1 MCRKNKIRIVMSLM
15 LSLCIGVYGQEYKG
29 QKEGSFIK
37 VLGTSTLHDWEESA
51 EDFSTKLT
59 LASSETIKIKAL
71 EVSVKAESL
80 ESGKSTMNKITY
92 EALKSDKNPNILF
105 SFISQENTTKVKEGV
120 CVVLVKGNLTIAGVK
135 NEITLELE
143 TTQKEAEVVLKGKKT
158 IKMTDYG
165 MKPPKAMFGTIKTG
179 NEITIEFITNYKN

>member
-15 LSLCIGVYGQEYKG
+15 LGLCIGVYGQEYKG
-29 QKEGSFIK
+29 QKKGSFIK
-37 VLGTSTLHDWEESA
+37 VLGTSTLHDWEENV
-51 EDFSTKLT
+51 EDFSTTLT

-135 NEITLELE
+135 KEITLELE